1 MCLIWKARQKRL
13 GIDDFGNPLPD
24 APSGSH
30 FQHHTPPP
38 PSNQIPDY
46 GSNGQPPIYSAPT
59 VGAGTEV
66 AEERETIVAVTRAV
80 EDAMETT
87 PLLPGQQPPSEETQK
102 QGWRKWLAL

>member
-1 MCLIWKARQKRL
+1 MCLLWKARQNSD

-30 FQHHTPPP
+30 FQH
-38 PSNQIPDY
+38 QIPASASGLDFEA
-46 GSNGQPPIYSAPT
+46 NAREPIYSAPT
-59 VGAGTEV
+59 VGAGTEA
-66 AEERETIVAVTRAV
+66 AEEPDTVVAVTRAV

-87 PLLPGQQPPSEETQK
+87 PLLQQPLSTEGKKP